1 MDGSAFK
8 RVVIG
13 GGVAG
18 VCCAQE
24 LARLHPTSRVILIC
38 EGPTVVEV
46 QVVVNSNSHTIYLI
60 MLHPLY
66 CLDIKLI
73 PYYRAPGGVIGV

>member
-1 MDGSAFK
+1 MQSTGETSPFR

-24 LARLHPTSRVILIC
+24 LARLHPDSRVILIC
-38 EGPTVVEV
+38 EGRTVVEV
-46 QVVVNSNSHTIYLI
+46 CCSIADVDRLSNPVVLSYL
-60 MLHPLY
+60 
-66 CLDIKLI
+66 
-73 PYYRAPGGVIGV
+73 